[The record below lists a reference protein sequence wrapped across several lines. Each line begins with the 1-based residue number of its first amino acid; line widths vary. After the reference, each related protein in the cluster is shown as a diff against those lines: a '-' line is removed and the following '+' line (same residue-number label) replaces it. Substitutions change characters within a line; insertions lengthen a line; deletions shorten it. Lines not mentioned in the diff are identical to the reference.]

1 MLKIADEPRMM
12 TNMLQ
17 FLLLVSWRR
26 GGKLTVGIA
35 DSELLVVESDCILIY
50 IDLTHV
56 ISALYAIYGVS
67 SVFYLVRLLLSVLCN
82 SG

>member
-35 DSELLVVESDCILIY
+35 DSENYWSSNQ
-50 IDLTHV
+50 T
-56 ISALYAIYGVS
+56 VS
-67 SVFYLVRLLLSVLCN
+67 
-82 SG
+82 